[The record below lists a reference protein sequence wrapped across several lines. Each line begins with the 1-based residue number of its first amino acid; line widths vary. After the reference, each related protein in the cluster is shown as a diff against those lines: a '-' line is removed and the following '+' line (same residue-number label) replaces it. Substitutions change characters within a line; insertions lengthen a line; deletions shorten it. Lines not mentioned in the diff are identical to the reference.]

1 MVIDKTITIDVAM
14 NTGLALIG
22 YGYITFMSFRWLISS
37 LFKQREKRRCKDK
50 RAKALNA
57 FNDAFDIDHMQ
68 QGDPARVITRG
79 DVVILVYRNE
89 KNEQEA
95 TSEWW
100 TLLRLALLELKEVRA
115 GGLKRDV
122 SERTAGWGRP
132 ARSKKYH
139 YFAENEVTSI
149 CRRWMYSGERE
160 PDSFESPDDCAVCRR
175 KLNKGNEQ
183 EATREQN

>member
-1 MVIDKTITIDVAM
+1 MEPVA
-14 NTGLALIG
+14 
-22 YGYITFMSFRWLISS
+22 
-37 LFKQREKRRCKDK
+37 D
-50 RAKALNA
+50 
-57 FNDAFDIDHMQ
+57 
-68 QGDPARVITRG
+68 
-79 DVVILVYRNE
+79 
-89 KNEQEA
+89 
-95 TSEWW
+95 SEWW

-149 CRRWMYSGERE
+149 CCRWMYSGERE
-160 PDSFESPDDCAVCRR
+160 PDSFESLDDCAVCRR

>member
-1 MVIDKTITIDVAM
+1 MSQQTRISDKSLTRLIADADRALDMEPVA
-14 NTGLALIG
+14 
-22 YGYITFMSFRWLISS
+22 
-37 LFKQREKRRCKDK
+37 D
-50 RAKALNA
+50 
-57 FNDAFDIDHMQ
+57 
-68 QGDPARVITRG
+68 
-79 DVVILVYRNE
+79 
-89 KNEQEA
+89 
-95 TSEWW
+95 SEWW
-100 TLLRLALLELKEVRA
+100 TPLRLALLELKEVRA